1 MTAATGPPY
10 AAPNDPPTTAHF
22 MRGLPTMSDF
32 SALLDRVAAHQI
44 DERVR
49 SRAAQMPSPRRPRGR
64 HALADRLHALANR
77 LDG

>member
-1 MTAATGPPY
+1 
-10 AAPNDPPTTAHF
+10 
-22 MRGLPTMSDF
+22 MSDF

-49 SRAAQMPSPRRPRGR
+49 TRAAQMPSRRRPRGR
-64 HALADRLHALANR
+64 HALAHRLHALADR

>member
-1 MTAATGPPY
+1 
-10 AAPNDPPTTAHF
+10 
-22 MRGLPTMSDF
+22 MSDF

-49 SRAAQMPSPRRPRGR
+49 TRAAQMPARHRPRGR
-64 HALADRLHALANR
+64 HALAHKLHTLANR

>member
-1 MTAATGPPY
+1 MTSATGPPY
-10 AAPNDPPTTAHF
+10 AAPNDPPTTDHF
-22 MRGLPTMSDF
+22 TRGLPTMSDF

-49 SRAAQMPSPRRPRGR
+49 TRAAQMPSPRRPRGR